1 MDPHRCAPEPA
12 WCKCIIKKDANF
24 CFFLVGISRKSDLKF
39 VFLLQLSAANLRW
52 DVWER
57 EKQRKKEAEE
67 LAWVLTHPVLR
78 GPNGERVAGPAF
90 EPPVP
95 RPPRKH

>member
-1 MDPHRCAPEPA
+1 MYLLNNCQILIRTL
-12 WCKCIIKKDANF
+12 
-24 CFFLVGISRKSDLKF
+24 FL
-39 VFLLQLSAANLRW
+39 LLQLSAANLRW

-95 RPPRKH
+95 RPPRNATP

>member
-1 MDPHRCAPEPA
+1 MFVLNNY
-12 WCKCIIKKDANF
+12 KVKKRTLF
-24 CFFLVGISRKSDLKF
+24 LFF
-39 VFLLQLSAANLRW
+39 QLSAANLRW
-52 DVWER
+52 DARER
-57 EKQRKKEAEE
+57 EKMRKKEAEE

-95 RPPRKH
+95 RPPRC

>member
-1 MDPHRCAPEPA
+1 MLKLPSLNYYL
-12 WCKCIIKKDANF
+12 KLN
-24 CFFLVGISRKSDLKF
+24 GDL
-39 VFLLQLSAANLRW
+39 LLSLQIAAARLRW

>member
-1 MDPHRCAPEPA
+1 MEKYFWTHIDAHLNPH
-12 WCKCIIKKDANF
+12 
-24 CFFLVGISRKSDLKF
+24 G
-39 VFLLQLSAANLRW
+39 LSAANLRW
-52 DVWER
+52 DVWEK

-95 RPPRKH
+95 RPPRKP

>member
-1 MDPHRCAPEPA
+1 MFVLNNYKVMKRTL
-12 WCKCIIKKDANF
+12 
-24 CFFLVGISRKSDLKF
+24 FLF
-39 VFLLQLSAANLRW
+39 LQLSAANLRW
-52 DVWER
+52 DARER
-57 EKQRKKEAEE
+57 EKMRKKEAEE

-95 RPPRKH
+95 RPPRC